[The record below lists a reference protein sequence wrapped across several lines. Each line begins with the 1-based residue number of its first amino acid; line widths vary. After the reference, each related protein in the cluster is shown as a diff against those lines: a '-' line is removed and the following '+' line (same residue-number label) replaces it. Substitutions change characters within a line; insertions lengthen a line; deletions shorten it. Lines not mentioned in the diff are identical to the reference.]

1 MRDIL
6 QSRVNGWAISDLIRA
21 RICES
26 IRADESLAYVENHSF
41 NCPRIN
47 TAPIV
52 ARSRPNRDPN
62 VELAAGYTASW
73 IESLFFAEL
82 ALAPEA
88 AVFSEDLDNS
98 VRLLR
103 GGVHRLGTLLSRGSQ

>member
-6 QSRVNGWAISDLIRA
+6 QSRVNCWALSDLIRA
-21 RICES
+21 RICEP

-47 TAPIV
+47 AAPVV
-52 ARSRPNRDPN
+52 ARSRPNRHPN
-62 VELAAGYTASW
+62 VELAAVYNASW

-88 AVFSEDLDNS
+88 PVFSEDLNNS
-98 VRLLR
+98 VRLLP
-103 GGVHRLGTLLSRGSQ
+103 GGVDRLNALLSGGSQ